1 MTEPAP
7 ASTPAPSPAS
17 APAPTPTPTLTDDQ
31 TSGRMFVR
39 WNLVTLLVGVVA
51 IVLGLL
57 ATRGAGAP

>member
-1 MTEPAP
+1 MTDPAP
-7 ASTPAPSPAS
+7 APQPAPPTASP
-17 APAPTPTPTLTDDQ
+17 PAPTLTLTEDQ

-57 ATRGAGAP
+57 ASRGAGAP

>member
-1 MTEPAP
+1 MSEP
-7 ASTPAPSPAS
+7 SS
-17 APAPTPTPTLTDDQ
+17 APAPEAPSPPALTEDQ

-51 IVLGLL
+51 ILLGLL